1 MEADGVDSFGFH
13 RTAAGGVKKA
23 KKKSRLNQR
32 QRRNLKKQ
40 KMAEMLQPE
49 IITLSDDEYMSEP
62 EDLRIALEAKKQA
75 QTCNVKNGSKTEATG
90 TGGPDDLRSILK
102 GKKPESSTITVG
114 ELATS
119 LDELEPES
127 LARQGSLEI
136 PLVDQCLLATRPFA
150 PGRPQLPRVAPEGG
164 PGLHLQEG
172 SPASPGGPDSP
183 VPIHLRKSSV
193 RPV

>member
-1 MEADGVDSFGFH
+1 MISQVTVTGALTSVLEAERGQRINQANKLIMEAEGVDSFGFR

-32 QRRNLKKQ
+32 QRKNLKKQ

-75 QTCNVKNGSKTEATG
+75 QTCNVKNGSKTEATE

-102 GKKPESSTITVG
+102 GKKPESSTTIMG
-114 ELATS
+114 E
-119 LDELEPES
+119 
-127 LARQGSLEI
+127 
-136 PLVDQCLLATRPFA
+136 
-150 PGRPQLPRVAPEGG
+150 
-164 PGLHLQEG
+164 
-172 SPASPGGPDSP
+172 
-183 VPIHLRKSSV
+183 
-193 RPV
+193 